1 MAPPSAPGPDER
13 SGSLLIDCDDCRL
26 QDSGACADCVVTY
39 LCGVEAEVPVVVDFE
54 AARALRLLD
63 QAGLAP
69 PLRHRRRSG

>member
-1 MAPPSAPGPDER
+1 MAPPPSLGPDER

-26 QDSGACADCVVTY
+26 QDSDACADCVVTY
-39 LCGVEAEVPVVVDFE
+39 LCGVEAEVPMVVDLD

>member
-1 MAPPSAPGPDER
+1 MAPPPSLGPDER

-39 LCGVEAEVPVVVDFE
+39 LCGVEAEVPMVVDLD
-54 AARALRLLD
+54 AARALRLFD